1 MGIVVSALVDRAI
14 ESAGL
19 VEVLTARRKGPL
31 SPAHIEQLRQADLL
45 ALGALADR
53 VRSEEVGAEV
63 RIYTSPLPETEDAVV
78 VLPSDGTSR
87 APPGRGRDEGA
98 VQLTGLELLREVAVS
113 RVAGPSAAR
122 VRVDW
127 ARCGLELAQVALG
140 FGANELVGVISTKR
154 GLPIAPGDLAG
165 VGKKSRLLPAQM
177 VKRKEL
183 AGYVRRAGRE
193 PVFIGAEE
201 AWDAIATATAL
212 EEAP

>member
-1 MGIVVSALVDRAI
+1 VGLAVSLLVDRAI

-19 VEVLTARRKGPL
+19 HVVFCARRAGSL
-31 SPAHIEQLRQADLL
+31 SSIHLEQLRAADLL

-63 RIYTSPLPETEDAVV
+63 RVYTDSPPEAEGAAI
-78 VLPSDGTSR
+78 VLPAGD
-87 APPGRGRDEGA
+87 AE
-98 VQLTGLELLREVAVS
+98 LTGLELLREVAVA
-113 RVAGPSAAR
+113 RIAGPPAGR

-127 ARCGLELAQVALG
+127 TRCGLELAQVALG

-165 VGKKSRLLPAQM
+165 VGKKSRLLPAQV
-177 VKRKEL
+177 VKRNEL

-193 PVFIGAEE
+193 PVFVGAEGAWE
-201 AWDAIATATAL
+201 AKDTVTAL
-212 EEAP
+212 EEVP

>member
-1 MGIVVSALVDRAI
+1 MGVVVSALVDRAI

-19 VEVLTARRKGPL
+19 LGVLNARRNGSL
-31 SPAHIEQLRQADLL
+31 SASHIEQLRRADLL
-45 ALGALADR
+45 ALGAVADR

-63 RIYTSPLPETEDAVV
+63 RVYTSTPPETGDLVAL
-78 VLPSDGTSR
+78 LPSDGAS
-87 APPGRGRDEGA
+87 AALPQRGQNDGDA
-98 VQLTGLELLREVAVS
+98 QLTGLELLREVAVS
-113 RVAGPSAAR
+113 RVAGPPAAR

-127 ARCGLELAQVALG
+127 TRCGLELAQVALG

-165 VGKKSRLLPAQM
+165 VGKKSRLLPAEL

-183 AGYVRRAGRE
+183 AGYVRLAGRE

-201 AWDAIATATAL
+201 AADAIHTATAP

>member
-1 MGIVVSALVDRAI
+1 MGITVSALVDRAI

-19 VEVLTARRKGPL
+19 LGVLTARRNGSL
-31 SPAHIEQLRQADLL
+31 SVSHIEHLRQADLL

-63 RIYTSPLPETEDAVV
+63 RVYTSSPPETGDAVLL
-78 VLPSDGTSR
+78 LPFDGTSAALQR
-87 APPGRGRDEGA
+87 RGQNEGDA
-98 VQLTGLELLREVAVS
+98 QLTGLELLREVAVS
-113 RVAGPSAAR
+113 RVAGPRAAR

-127 ARCGLELAQVALG
+127 TRCGLELAQVALG
-140 FGANELVGVISTKR
+140 FGANELVGVIATKR

-165 VGKKSRLLPAQM
+165 VGKKSRLLPAQL

-193 PVFIGAEE
+193 PVFIGPEE
-201 AWDAIATATAL
+201 AGDAIHTATTL

>member
-1 MGIVVSALVDRAI
+1 MSALVDRAI

-19 VEVLTARRKGPL
+19 LEVLTARRAGSL
-31 SPAHIEQLRQADLL
+31 SAAHIEHLHQADLL

-53 VRSEEVGAEV
+53 VRSDEVGAEV
-63 RIYTSPLPETEDAVV
+63 RIYTSSSPETGAAVV
-78 VLPSDGTSR
+78 LLPWDGSSP
-87 APPGRGRDEGA
+87 APPGRGRNDGA
-98 VQLTGLELLREVAVS
+98 AELTGLELLREVAVS
-113 RVAGPSAAR
+113 RIAGPPAAR

-127 ARCGLELAQVALG
+127 TRCGLELAQVALG
-140 FGANELVGVISTKR
+140 FGANELIGVISTKR

-201 AWDAIATATAL
+201 AWDAIATATAP